1 MRIRFQQQSE
11 HSECGLACAS
21 MLIDFY
27 VKKTKLSNLRK
38 KYGVPNGG
46 YNLSQIQ
53 TILDEYNITS
63 KAVRINAESVKALP
77 MPFIAFWN
85 SKHFIIVERVCSKY
99 IQIVDPALGKMKI
112 SEEEFKEKFSKVAM
126 YVTND
131 SRRKFEIPKFNN
143 TIFKSIN
150 RNKGYL
156 FKTLFVSLVMQCLSL
171 LVPYAIQFIID
182 GTALNLIQSVGYLI
196 ISICLIILVYF
207 FSNFAR
213 TRIITTLQTSFDKE
227 FLSMTIEHLLD
238 LPYSYFVN
246 RSKGE
251 LIYRINSNTYI
262 RQILIEQVIGLVVD
276 IFFFFLYLIA
286 MFAYN
291 TYLAVF
297 TILISIILCAFTYI
311 SAKLNRKIAQNEIV
325 VLTKSQ
331 DMINEI
337 VNNIFTIKSTNSQKN
352 MYGKWESN
360 FEEQIKMEKRK
371 AKYTSIL
378 TNIPQ
383 TIQTFYPLYC

>member
-182 GTALNLIQSVGYLI
+182 GTALNLIQSVG
-196 ISICLIILVYF
+196 CLL
-207 FSNFAR
+207 
-213 TRIITTLQTSFDKE
+213 
-227 FLSMTIEHLLD
+227 
-238 LPYSYFVN
+238 
-246 RSKGE
+246 
-251 LIYRINSNTYI
+251 
-262 RQILIEQVIGLVVD
+262 
-276 IFFFFLYLIA
+276 
-286 MFAYN
+286 
-291 TYLAVF
+291 
-297 TILISIILCAFTYI
+297 
-311 SAKLNRKIAQNEIV
+311 
-325 VLTKSQ
+325 
-331 DMINEI
+331 
-337 VNNIFTIKSTNSQKN
+337 
-352 MYGKWESN
+352 
-360 FEEQIKMEKRK
+360 
-371 AKYTSIL
+371 YTSDAADD
-378 TNIPQ
+378 
-383 TIQTFYPLYC
+383 